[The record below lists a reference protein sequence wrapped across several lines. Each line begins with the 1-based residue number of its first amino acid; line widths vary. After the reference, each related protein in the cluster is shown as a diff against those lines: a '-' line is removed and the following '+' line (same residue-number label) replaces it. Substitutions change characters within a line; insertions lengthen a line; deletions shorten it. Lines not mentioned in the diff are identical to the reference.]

1 MGLAA
6 PTGGTPRPVHHVG
19 NDLWGADA
27 DGWNQLTVGGG
38 GSSVEFPQWMPATF
52 PGFCISAPI
61 QAKSWTLS
69 SLRTLIGVP
78 VLRTPV
84 TFDALRVSVVDG
96 VDRTQMQLAIYDDV
110 GQRPGLDHAGG
121 YPGSPI
127 RTTGDLDISGLV
139 ASTGVK
145 YDALITPLTIATPQM
160 LWCGC
165 RFEGTG
171 SAPTMMIADNGQHQN
186 YGAWPNGEYVA
197 DSNTTT
203 NIGAGFVWNGGGT
216 GWEDPFGGGRSW
228 ARFPVHVGL
237 RVAS

>member
-1 MGLAA
+1 MQKSPEGSEGASVVVGA
-6 PTGGTPRPVHHVG
+6 SVVGGDVVVLVNLSGEGYIDRPVG
-19 NDLWGADA
+19 
-27 DGWNQLTVGGG
+27 
-38 GSSVEFPQWMPATF
+38 
-52 PGFCISAPI
+52 
-61 QAKSWTLS
+61 
-69 SLRTLIGVP
+69 
-78 VLRTPV
+78 
-84 TFDALRVSVVDG
+84 
-96 VDRTQMQLAIYDDV
+96 
-110 GQRPGLDHAGG
+110 
-121 YPGSPI
+121 
-127 RTTGDLDISGLV
+127 TTGDLDISGLV

-197 DSNTTT
+197 DSNSTT

-216 GWEDPFGGGRSW
+216 GWEDPFGGGRTW